1 MFDSRAEAERAVEDL
16 VSAVGL
22 DRSAIGME
30 AGSAAATT
38 PAPQEKSFF
47 ASLKDFFVPDE
58 DRHTYAEGLRRGSV
72 LVTAQ
77 VDEARLNR
85 AMGVLEQH
93 GAVDLDERE
102 AAWRQSGWTS
112 PTVAAGMAGGGTG
125 VALGAVS
132 DGERTGIAATPVSTS
147 DGASGNLPG
156 AVPSRGIDQAGGV
169 NISGTQ
175 SGMGAG
181 ASAHSSSEGTVERLG
196 PAPDEASIA
205 VVEERLQVG
214 KREVGRGS
222 VRVRSYVVETPVEE
236 QVTLHQEHVEV
247 ERRTVD
253 RPLADA
259 TQASF
264 ADRTIEATETAEEV
278 VVSKNARIKE
288 EVVIQRNSDD
298 RTKTISDTVRHTEVE
313 VEDDRV
319 SSPISQSKAADTK
332 TRGPDV
338 V

>member
-30 AGSAAATT
+30 AGSVAATT
-38 PAPQEKSFF
+38 PAPEEKGFF

-112 PTVAAGMAGGGTG
+112 PTVAAGKAGGGIG

-156 AVPSRGIDQAGGV
+156 AVPTRGIDQAGGA

-175 SGMGAG
+175 SGMGTG
-181 ASAHSSSEGTVERLG
+181 ASAHSSESTVERLG

-205 VVEERLQVG
+205 VVEERLRVG

-236 QVTLHQEHVEV
+236 QVILHQEHVEV

-264 ADRTIEATETAEEV
+264 ADRTIEATEIAEEV
-278 VVSKNARIKE
+278 VVSKDARIKE
-288 EVVIQRNSDD
+288 EVVIQKTADD
-298 RTKTISDTVRHTEVE
+298 RTETISDMVRHTEVE

-319 SSPISQSKAADTK
+319 SGSIGQTRTADTTK
-332 TRGPDV
+332 RGPDV
-338 V
+338 Q